1 MYVSENTFVHLR
13 EAADERQR
21 RELEFRR
28 MARERAAATAP
39 APRRGLRTLL
49 LRLHVSPHPAPRR
62 FSHT

>member
-39 APRRGLRTLL
+39 APRRGLRSLL
-49 LRLHVSPHPAPRR
+49 LRLRVAPRLAPRR